1 MLSNRE
7 ASELRERLMLTEA
20 ELESVRKGEVREVK
34 VT

>member
-7 ASELRERLMLTEA
+7 ASELRERLMLCEA

-34 VT
+34 VI